1 MKARLLTPEILDT
14 LPPEDPAARA
24 SRRDLQRLHP
34 ILGQTALWTRWFL
47 QNFPRRP
54 PDSLADLGAGD
65 GSLLATVLL
74 RAYPKGGHGARIFF
88 VDRQPVI
95 PDSILAHL
103 CRRNWLPTVVTA
115 KVADWL
121 EEGPPLSSAVTNLF
135 LHHLD
140 NHGIERLFSAVAART
155 ALFAAAEPRRT
166 LLARWGAR
174 ALGLLG
180 CHSVTRHDA
189 RVSVEAGFKKKEL
202 SDLWPSP
209 SGWFLEERSAGPFTQ
224 FFSAAKTG

>member
-1 MKARLLTPEILDT
+1 VKARLLTPELLDT

-34 ILGQTALWTRWFL
+34 ILGQIRLWTRWFL
-47 QNFPRRP
+47 QNFPHRP
-54 PDSLADLGAGD
+54 PDSLVDLGAGD
-65 GSLLATVLL
+65 GSLLTTVLL
-74 RAYPKGGHGARIFF
+74 RTYPKGGHGTRIFF
-88 VDRQPVI
+88 VDRQPVV
-95 PDSILAHL
+95 PDSTLTHL
-103 CRRNWLPTVVTA
+103 HRRNWLPTVVTA
-115 KVADWL
+115 DVSAWV
-121 EEGPPLSSAVTNLF
+121 EEGPPVSSVVTNLF

-140 NHGIERLFSAVAART
+140 QPGIERLFSTLAAKT
-155 ALFAAAEPRRT
+155 ALFAAAEPRRS

-189 RVSVEAGFKKKEL
+189 RVSVEAGFKEKEL
-202 SDLWPSP
+202 GNLWPSRP
-209 SGWFLEERSAGPFTQ
+209 GWFLEEHGVGPFTH